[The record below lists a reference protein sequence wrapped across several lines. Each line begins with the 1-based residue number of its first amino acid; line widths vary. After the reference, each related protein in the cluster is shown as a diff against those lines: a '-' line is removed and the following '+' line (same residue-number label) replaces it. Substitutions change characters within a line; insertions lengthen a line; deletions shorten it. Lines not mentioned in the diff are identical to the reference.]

1 MTSNAAPCLVVTPF
15 GKKTDATGA
24 NVDFDAV
31 YSEIIKP
38 AVVGAGFEP
47 IRTDE
52 FGTVD
57 LLQKLV
63 FERLISVPV
72 AIFDVT
78 TSNPNVFYELGI
90 RHAVRPGTTLLIAG
104 ENSGRMP
111 FDLAALRTILY
122 RLTPNGT
129 PADPRIAREMLAT
142 ALQAAGQRDVDSP
155 LFQLL
160 EHYEVQQAD
169 TAVLP
174 DSINY
179 SQRRKEQLGIARRE
193 GLSGVKEFERS
204 LGENLG
210 NVESA
215 VLVDLFLSYRAVRG
229 WQEMIDLA
237 ERMPRAVAETML
249 VQEQLALALNRA
261 GQDVEAERV
270 LHHLLTTR
278 GPSSETYGL
287 LGRIH
292 KDRWERSRSSSVDG
306 KGDPTLLDK
315 AIDAYLRGFEADTR
329 DAYPGVNA
337 VTLMELRDPPDE
349 RRKDLI
355 PVVRYA
361 VKRRLASTTP
371 DYWDFATLLELAV
384 LANDEAQARDAFQN
398 AMSAVREP
406 WEAETT
412 ARNLRL
418 IRNARLERREP
429 EPPWL
434 TSILSSLES
443 RAA

>member
-15 GKKTDATGA
+15 GKKTDATGV

-38 AVVGAGFEP
+38 AVLAAGFEP

-72 AIFDVT
+72 AIFDLT

-90 RHAVRPGTTLLIAG
+90 RHGVRPGTTLLMAA

-111 FDLAALRTILY
+111 FDLAALRTIPY

-129 PADPRIAREMLAT
+129 PADPRITRETLT
-142 ALQAAGQRDVDSP
+142 SNLREAGQREDVDSP

-160 EHYEVQQAD
+160 QGHATVTYSD
-169 TAVLP
+169 TDVLP
-174 DSINY
+174 ESIND
-179 SQRRKEQLGIARRE
+179 SQRRKEQLGFARRE
-193 GLSGVKEFERS
+193 GLSGVKAFEQS

-210 NVESA
+210 DVESA

-237 ERMPRAVAETML
+237 ARMPRAVAETVL

-261 GQDVEAERV
+261 GRDVEAEKV

-287 LGRIH
+287 LGRIY
-292 KDRWERSRSSSVDG
+292 KDRWERSRSEGRGDG
-306 KGDPTLLDK
+306 TLLDR
-315 AIDAYLRGFEADTR
+315 AIEAYLRGFESDTR

-384 LANDEAQARDAFQN
+384 LANDEAQARDAFQSV
-398 AMSAVREP
+398 MSSVRET

-418 IRNARLERREP
+418 IRNARLQRREP